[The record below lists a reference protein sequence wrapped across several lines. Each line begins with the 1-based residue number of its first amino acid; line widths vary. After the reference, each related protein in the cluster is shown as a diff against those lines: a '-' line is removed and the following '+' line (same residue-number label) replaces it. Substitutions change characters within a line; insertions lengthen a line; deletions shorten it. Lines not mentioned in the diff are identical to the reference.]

1 MIEKAIFD
9 LDGTLLDTSPGI
21 LESVRYSIRK
31 YGFPEPPIE
40 ELLTFVGPPLVDSY
54 MRVCG
59 CSREDAEK
67 LTAAY
72 REYYPTGPMFNARPY
87 DGIFDMIGELKKRGL
102 ILSIATSKPTVFS
115 SRVAARFG
123 FDEFFSDLQGAD
135 LAGKLSKADLIT
147 ACAGDTDPQKCVMVG
162 DTQYDAEGAYIAGVP
177 FIGVSYG
184 FGDPEKMRKYPTVG
198 TAERPADIARIIF
211 GI

>member
-21 LESVRYSIRK
+21 LESVRYSLGR
-31 YGFPEPPIE
+31 YGFPEPPLDD
-40 ELLTFVGPPLVDSY
+40 LLTFVGPPLVDSY

-72 REYYPTGPMFNARPY
+72 REYYPTGPMFNALPY
-87 DGIFDMIGELKKRGL
+87 DGIYDILRELKGSGL

-123 FDEFFSDLQGAD
+123 FDRFMSGLEGAD
-135 LAGKLSKADLIT
+135 LAGVLSKADLIM
-147 ACAGDTDPQKCVMVG
+147 ACVRD
-162 DTQYDAEGAYIAGVP
+162 
-177 FIGVSYG
+177 
-184 FGDPEKMRKYPTVG
+184 
-198 TAERPADIARIIF
+198 
-211 GI
+211 